1 MHIWMIGKAHKKQ
14 IWVHSNS
21 DISDVFY
28 TFLCAYMIK
37 SLKLI
42 KVKSNTFLAVAFA
55 DMVWVWAIG
64 DAQWVLS
71 V

>member
-1 MHIWMIGKAHKKQ
+1 MIGKAHKKQ

-21 DISDVFY
+21 DISDVFC

-55 DMVWVWAIG
+55 DMVWV
-64 DAQWVLS
+64 
-71 V
+71 